1 MREKLKIGI
10 SCYPTYGGSG
20 IVATELGTELAKR
33 GHEVHFITYA
43 LPSRLNAFQERV
55 YFHEVEVPDYPLF
68 EYSPYSLALSSVMAD
83 VAEHEQLDL
92 IHAHYAIPHA
102 ASAYLAREILGKNLK
117 IITTLHGTDITLVGN
132 EPSFLPIVKFSIEK
146 SDGVTAVSKNLAE
159 KVCSEIGVGRDISVI
174 PNFIDPEIFKRNPS
188 PECRR
193 RYARDDQPVL
203 IHISNFR
210 PVKRPEDLIRILQLV
225 KDEIDPVL
233 LLIGDGPLRSRLEK
247 MCRELSLCDSVV
259 FLGKQ
264 LSIVELLSL
273 ADVYLCTSETESFGL
288 SALEA
293 MSCGVPAVSSRA
305 GGIPEVIDH
314 GVNGFLETTG
324 DVEAMADRVIE
335 LVKDRELY
343 RRFSAAAREKAETTF
358 NIRRIVSR
366 YEDFYRTILEQS

>member
-1 MREKLKIGI
+1 MKDKLKIGI

-20 IVATELGTELAKR
+20 IVATELGKELAKR

-43 LPSRLNAFQERV
+43 LPTRLNTFQERV
-55 YFHEVEVPDYPLF
+55 YFHEVDVPDYPLF
-68 EYSPYSLALSSVMAD
+68 EYSPYSLALASVMAD
-83 VAEHEQLDL
+83 VAKHEGLDL

-102 ASAYLAREILGKNLK
+102 ASAYLAREILGNDLK

-159 KVCSEIGVGRDISVI
+159 NVCSEIGVSREITVI
-174 PNFIDPEIFKRNPS
+174 PNFIDTEVFKRKRS
-188 PECRR
+188 AECRR

-210 PVKRPEDLIRILQLV
+210 PVKRPEDLIKILQLV
-225 KDEIDPVL
+225 KAYIDPVL
-233 LLIGDGPLRSRLEK
+233 LLVGDGPMRSRLEK
-247 MCRELSLCDSVV
+247 MCREAGLCDSVV

-293 MSCGVPAVSSRA
+293 MSCGVPSVSSDA

-314 GVNGFLETTG
+314 GINGFLEKVG
-324 DVEAMADRVIE
+324 DVEAMAGRVTE
-335 LVKDRELY
+335 VVKNRELY
-343 RRFSAAAREKAETTF
+343 RRFSASARKKAETTF
-358 NIRRIVSR
+358 NVRRIVSR
-366 YEDFYRTILEQS
+366 YEDFYHTILKQS